1 MSWRGSRE
9 DARRRTLEHFDEA
22 AAAEYEALVGALD
35 ARGEDAHASDL
46 ARLVTLEPGARVLDA
61 GAGTGTLSRVL
72 TRLDG
77 LELTALE
84 PAPAMVSLLRSKPEL
99 SAVALVEGFCDGP
112 DERDLFPPGRFD
124 VIVSRQLVN
133 GLFDPLT
140 AFSNWHRWLAEGGAV
155 VVMDGWYGRDSWRGV
170 WAEEVDVLPLSS
182 IQSMAL
188 VPYLL
193 EQAGFE
199 IEAVEPMASVNALPG
214 TRTARFAVVARKR
227 SRA

>member
-22 AAAEYEALVGALD
+22 GVAEYEALVGALD
-35 ARGEDAHASDL
+35 ARGEEAHASDL
-46 ARLVTLEPGARVLDA
+46 ARLIALEAGARVLDA
-61 GAGTGTLSRVL
+61 GAGTGTLC
-72 TRLDG
+72 RLLARREG

-84 PAPAMVSLLRSKPEL
+84 PAPAMLSLLRGKPEL
-99 SAVALVEGFCDGP
+99 SAVTLVEGFCDGP
-112 DERDLFPPGRFD
+112 EERDLFPPGRFD
-124 VIVSRQLVN
+124 VIASRQLVN

-140 AFSNWHRWLAEGGAV
+140 AFSNWRHWLAEGGAV
-155 VVMDGWYGRDSWRGV
+155 VVLDGWYGRDSWRGA
-170 WAEEVDVLPLSS
+170 WAQEADVLPLSS

-199 IEAVEPMASVNALPG
+199 IESVEPMESVNALPE
-214 TRTARFAVVARKR
+214 TRTPRFAVVARKP
-227 SRA
+227 A